1 MIIITNTGSGRVH
14 ITAPTERPSTGEVL
28 LRLVNSATRQAVEVT
43 LDVQGDTG
51 YCIEGHITLDALTGG
66 QYTYLLT
73 DTVGTLGKGL
83 AQVGLR
89 RPQAVVYQA
98 PVNTKVYER

>member
-1 MIIITNTGSGRVH
+1 MIIITNTGSERVH
-14 ITAPTERPSTGEVL
+14 ITAPTERHSTGEVL

-89 RPQAVVYQA
+89 RPQAVVYQT

>member
-1 MIIITNTGSGRVH
+1 MIIITNTGSERVH

-28 LRLVNSATRQAVEVT
+28 LRLVNSATRQAVEVS

>member
-73 DTVGTLGKGL
+73 DTGGTLGKGL

>member
-1 MIIITNTGSGRVH
+1 MIIITNTGSERVH

>member
-14 ITAPTERPSTGEVL
+14 ITAPTERHSTGEVL
-28 LRLVNSATRQAVEVT
+28 LRLVNSASKQAVEVS
-43 LDVQGDTG
+43 LDVQEDSG
-51 YCIEGHITLDALTGG
+51 YCIDGYATLDALTGG

-73 DTVGTLGKGL
+73 DTGGTLGKGL

>member
-1 MIIITNTGSGRVH
+1 MIIITNTGSERVH

-51 YCIEGHITLDALTGG
+51 Y
-66 QYTYLLT
+66 
-73 DTVGTLGKGL
+73 
-83 AQVGLR
+83 
-89 RPQAVVYQA
+89 
-98 PVNTKVYER
+98 

>member
-1 MIIITNTGSGRVH
+1 MIIITNTGSERVH
-14 ITAPTERPSTGEVL
+14 ITAPTERHSTGEVL
-28 LRLVNSATRQAVEVT
+28 LRLVNSATRQAVEVS
-43 LDVQGDTG
+43 LDVQEDTG
-51 YCIEGHITLDALTGG
+51 YCIDGHITLDALTGG

>member
-1 MIIITNTGSGRVH
+1 MIIITDTGSERVH

-28 LRLVNSATRQAVEVT
+28 LRLVNSATRQSVELS
-43 LDVQGDTG
+43 LDVQEDTG
-51 YCIEGHITLDALTGG
+51 YCIDGYVTLAALTGG

-73 DTVGTLGKGL
+73 DTGGTLGKGL
-83 AQVGLR
+83 AQVGLG

>member
-1 MIIITNTGSGRVH
+1 MIIITDTGSERVH
-14 ITAPTERPSTGEVL
+14 ITAPTERHSTGEVL
-28 LRLVNSATRQAVEVT
+28 LRLVNSASKQAVEVS
-43 LDVQGDTG
+43 LDVQEDTG
-51 YCIEGHITLDALTGG
+51 YCIDGYIALDALTGG

-73 DTVGTLGKGL
+73 DTGGTISKGL

>member
-1 MIIITNTGSGRVH
+1 MIIIQEIGSERIHV
-14 ITAPTERPSTGEVL
+14 IIPTERHSAGVVT
-28 LRLVNSATRQAVEVT
+28 LRLTNSATRQAVEVS
-43 LDVQGDTG
+43 LDVQEDTG

-98 PVNTKVYER
+98 PVNTKVYEQ

>member
-1 MIIITNTGSGRVH
+1 MIIITNTGSERVH

-28 LRLVNSATRQAVEVT
+28 LRLVNSATRQALEVT

-73 DTVGTLGKGL
+73 DSGGTLGKGL

>member
-1 MIIITNTGSGRVH
+1 MIIITNTGSERVH

-89 RPQAVVYQA
+89 RPQAVVYQT

>member
-1 MIIITNTGSGRVH
+1 MIIITNTGSERVH

-51 YCIEGHITLDALTGG
+51 YCIEGHITLDARTGG

-89 RPQAVVYQA
+89 RPQAVVYQT

>member
-1 MIIITNTGSGRVH
+1 MIIITNTGSERVH

-28 LRLVNSATRQAVEVT
+28 LRLVNSATRQAVEVP

-51 YCIEGHITLDALTGG
+51 YCIEGHITLDTLTGG

>member
-1 MIIITNTGSGRVH
+1 MIIITNTGSERVH

-98 PVNTKVYER
+98 PVNTKVYEQ

>member
-1 MIIITNTGSGRVH
+1 MIIITDTGSERVH
-14 ITAPTERPSTGEVL
+14 ITAPTERHSTGEVL
-28 LRLVNSATRQAVEVT
+28 LRLVNSATRQAVEVP
-43 LDVQGDTG
+43 LDVHEDTG
-51 YCIEGHITLDALTGG
+51 YCIDGYVTIDALVGG

-73 DTVGTLGKGL
+73 DTGGTLGKGL

-89 RPQAVVYQA
+89 RPQAVVYQT